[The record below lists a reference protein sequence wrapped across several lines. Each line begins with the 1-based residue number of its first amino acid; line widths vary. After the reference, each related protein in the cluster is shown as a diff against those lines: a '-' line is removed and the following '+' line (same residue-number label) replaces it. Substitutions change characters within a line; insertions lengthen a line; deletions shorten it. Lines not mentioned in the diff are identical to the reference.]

1 MLPRTKVW
9 QSRRSEFNHDWL
21 KNQYM
26 PALAAC
32 LNLLDGRLEDRELEE
47 TFVAVVL
54 PQWES
59 HREEALMLARDFDL
73 VMSPRSLFD
82 SIPLSRCDGDTK
94 QWLGDWVHSR
104 WLARR
109 PVEQWVADAS
119 EAVRLVDS
127 AYQQLQEV
135 LEQCDDTGSAKELR
149 RFREQF
155 SDLRDKCQQLAD
167 AISKFPR
174 EMVVT

>member
-1 MLPRTKVW
+1 MIAQTRVW
-9 QSRRSEFNHDWL
+9 QSRRNEFNHDWL

-32 LNLLDGRLEDRELEE
+32 LNLMDGRIEDQELEDTL
-47 TFVAVVL
+47 VAVVL

-59 HREEALMLARDFDL
+59 HREEALALARDFDL
-73 VMSPRSLFD
+73 AMSPRSLFD
-82 SIPLSRCDGDTK
+82 SIPLSRCDGSTK
-94 QWLGDWVHSR
+94 QWLGDWVHFR

-109 PVEQWVADAS
+109 PVRQWVTDAS
-119 EAVRLVDS
+119 EAVRLVDN
-127 AYQQLQEV
+127 AYQQVQV
-135 LEQCDDTGSAKELR
+135 ALEQCVDKRSAKELR

-174 EMVVT
+174 EMVVS